1 MSSSFKS
8 NAASS
13 LPKRSSEQQH
23 SKTSSKP
30 ATISKPSS
38 THTAPKPKTTT
49 STTTSNASSAVP
61 KQAQEPQLQGGGE
74 DAVYVRSLL
83 DEMQGRFDAI
93 SKQIISKIDSVG
105 SKVDALDAEIT
116 ELMREAGVGD
126 VGSEGQEDKLEMG
139 QAAAGN
145 ELEEETT
152 MVGKAG
158 ASILGQEPISE

>member
-1 MSSSFKS
+1 
-8 NAASS
+8 
-13 LPKRSSEQQH
+13 
-23 SKTSSKP
+23 
-30 ATISKPSS
+30 
-38 THTAPKPKTTT
+38 
-49 STTTSNASSAVP
+49 
-61 KQAQEPQLQGGGE
+61 
-74 DAVYVRSLL
+74 
-83 DEMQGRFDAI
+83 MQGRFDAI